1 MSDLDKQSLRGFL
14 AQLKKEL
21 PEELLRI
28 QEPVRTHLDIT
39 SLVYELERLG
49 KSPVVVFENIEG
61 HTMPVVTNIAG
72 NRKVLALAL
81 GVGSTGCNDDLKPAS
96 AVSALIARTSM
107 RSSAMNTQWR
117 NAGGIPMERMRAW
130 ATGLRRNVTSC
141 MRGRRMSPTN
151 WPCPRM
157 YRSSSLCGSRAP
169 MPSPVTLDLSMRPA
183 CAPLAPGC

>member
-81 GVGSTGCNDDLKPAS
+81 GV
-96 AVSALIARTSM
+96 
-107 RSSAMNTQWR
+107 
-117 NAGGIPMERMRAW
+117 
-130 ATGLRRNVTSC
+130 
-141 MRGRRMSPTN
+141 
-151 WPCPRM
+151 
-157 YRSSSLCGSRAP
+157 AP
-169 MPSPVTLDLSMRPA
+169 LDLPTAFRER
-183 CAPLAPGC
+183 CTR